1 MERRYNMSND
11 PHALKVTAG
20 LLLVGVLLFAPSFN
34 DPFHFDDVLI
44 TNDANVT
51 HAAQWWHF
59 FNPFHLR
66 QLTFFTFYLNHLV
79 GGLDPSGYHVVNV
92 VIHIANAV
100 LLFLLLGRFVERW
113 IAVAAAAVFLVHP
126 IQTSAV
132 LYIYERSTLLACF
145 FSLLA
150 LIALAERRTGWA
162 AVFFILAF
170 EGKESAVGVPLALAL
185 LNSPPQ
191 PRRGGAKRRG
201 GVGQQSIS
209 LTSTTPAAAT
219 ASALPSSAEEGSR
232 FRKTLFAGAAL
243 MTFATLAI
251 LIYWNEETVGIA
263 AAARISPFR
272 YFLTET
278 RVVFTYMRLLVVP
291 WPQSLEY
298 EFQNAGGFLS
308 AVGAAAVVLIG
319 WLCYR
324 SARFRVPGLCILAFF
339 VLLAPTSSIIPS
351 ADAAFEHRLYIPM
364 LAFAVFAATLLARL
378 PRRSVVSAAVLIALA
393 ILTVRRETVW
403 SSDIA
408 LWEDTA
414 QKAPGK
420 ARVWFN
426 LGGAYLNTD
435 PDKARAA
442 LRRALE
448 LQPHFTEAL
457 YDLGVIEQEKKNW
470 NMALAYYEQA
480 VGEQPTYW
488 PAWNNMANT
497 LFALGQHDRARDY
510 LETTLRLN
518 RDYWPAQ
525 YNLAI
530 VHFTSGRY
538 ADAVP
543 KLRTVLDWQP
553 EFREA
558 RYLLAT
564 SLTRAGDRQSADVEW
579 KKLGAANAAE
589 SRTTPTMILAPSR
602 P

>member
-1 MERRYNMSND
+1 MSND

-44 TNDANVT
+44 TNDTNVT
-51 HAAQWWHF
+51 NPAQLWHF

-92 VIHIANAV
+92 LIHIANAV
-100 LLFLLLGRFVERW
+100 LLFLLLGRFFERW

-150 LIALAERRTGWA
+150 LIAIAERRIGWA
-162 AVFFILAF
+162 VVFFVCAF
-170 EGKESAVGVPLALAL
+170 EGKESAVAVPLVLAL
-185 LNSPPQ
+185 LDVVASFSPRSASDEHGLKPATTYS
-191 PRRGGAKRRG
+191 RVALFFGVAIMAIAGLALLLYLNERTVGLGAAE
-201 GVGQQSIS
+201 Q
-209 LTSTTPAAAT
+209 TTP
-219 ASALPSSAEEGSR
+219 L
-232 FRKTLFAGAAL
+232 
-243 MTFATLAI
+243 
-251 LIYWNEETVGIA
+251 
-263 AAARISPFR
+263 R

-278 RVVFTYMRLLVVP
+278 RVVFTYLRLLAVP
-291 WPQSLEY
+291 WTQSLEY
-298 EFQNAGGFLS
+298 DFQNAGGVLS
-308 AVGAAAVVLIG
+308 VLGVIAVVLIG

-324 SARFRVPGLCILAFF
+324 SKRFWIPGLCILAFF
-339 VLLAPTSSIIPS
+339 ILLAPTSSIIPS

-364 LAFAVFAATLLARL
+364 IAFALFAATLFARI
-378 PRRSVVSAAVLIALA
+378 PRRSVVTAAVLIALA

-426 LGGAYLNTD
+426 LGGAYLTADTD
-435 PDKARAA
+435 RARAA
-442 LRRALE
+442 LLRALE

-457 YDLGVIEQEKKNW
+457 YDLGVIEQGKKNW
-470 NMALAYYEQA
+470 NMALAYYERA
-480 VGEQPTYW
+480 VAEQPTYW

-518 RDYWPAQ
+518 PDYWPAQ

-530 VHFTSGRY
+530 IHFTRGRY
-538 ADAVP
+538 TDAVP

-553 EFREA
+553 EFKEA

-564 SLTRAGDRQSADVEW
+564 SLTRAGDRQSADKEW
-579 KKLGAANAAE
+579 KRLGVVNAAE